1 MKLKKLAKIERFIDI
16 MTGVLILPFGL
27 LALIG
32 KTLIWSPIEWLYD
45 KKMSLMYKFG
55 NYMLK
60 QSDEVKNGTFK
71 NKDMI
76 KTFTC
81 QQANAVW
88 EAEQNKNKKFEEHDH
103 D

>member
-1 MKLKKLAKIERFIDI
+1 MKVKKLAKIERFIDI

-45 KKMSLMYKFG
+45 KKVSLMWKFG

-88 EAEQNKNKKFEEHDH
+88 EAEQNKGKNV
-103 D
+103 

>member
-1 MKLKKLAKIERFIDI
+1 MKVKKLAKIERFIDLT
-16 MTGVLILPFGL
+16 TGFVVLPFGIL
-27 LALIG
+27 SLIVN
-32 KTLIWSPIEWLYD
+32 TLIVNPIEWIYD
-45 KKMSLMYKFG
+45 KKISLMYKFG

-88 EAEQNKNKKFEEHDH
+88 EAEQNKGKNV
-103 D
+103 

>member
-1 MKLKKLAKIERFIDI
+1 M
-16 MTGVLILPFGL
+16 
-27 LALIG
+27 
-32 KTLIWSPIEWLYD
+32 W
-45 KKMSLMYKFG
+45 KFG

-88 EAEQNKNKKFEEHDH
+88 EAEQNKGKNV
-103 D
+103 

>member
-27 LALIG
+27 LSMVV
-32 KTLIWSPIEWLYD
+32 KTLIWSPIEWIYD
-45 KKMSLMYKFG
+45 KKVSLMWKLG

-60 QSDEVKNGTFK
+60 QSDEVKNSTFK

-76 KTFTC
+76 KRFNC
-81 QQANAVW
+81 QEANAVW
-88 EAEQNKNKKFEEHDH
+88 EHEQNKNKKLEGHDH
-103 D
+103 N

>member
-1 MKLKKLAKIERFIDI
+1 MKVKKLAKIERFIDI

-45 KKMSLMYKFG
+45 KKVSLMWKLG

-76 KTFTC
+76 KRFNC
-81 QQANAVW
+81 QEANAVW
-88 EAEQNKNKKFEEHDH
+88 EHEQNKGKNV
-103 D
+103 

>member
-1 MKLKKLAKIERFIDI
+1 MELKKLAKIERLIDI
-16 MTGVLILPFGL
+16 MTGVLILPFGIL
-27 LALIG
+27 SFIVN
-32 KTLIWSPIEWLYD
+32 TLIVNPIEWIYD
-45 KKMSLMYKFG
+45 KKISLMYKFG

-76 KTFTC
+76 NSYNC
-81 QQANAVW
+81 QRAYYVW
-88 EAEQNKNKKFEEHDH
+88 RREQIKNNKFEGHDH

>member
-27 LALIG
+27 LSMVV
-32 KTLIWSPIEWLYD
+32 KTLIWSPIEWIYD
-45 KKMSLMYKFG
+45 KKVSLMWKLG

-60 QSDEVKNGTFK
+60 QSDEVKNSTFK

-76 KTFTC
+76 KRFNC
-81 QQANAVW
+81 QEANAVW
-88 EAEQNKNKKFEEHDH
+88 EHEQNKGKNV
-103 D
+103 

>member
-45 KKMSLMYKFG
+45 KKVSLMWKLG

-81 QQANAVW
+81 QRANAVW

>member
-1 MKLKKLAKIERFIDI
+1 MKLKKLAKIERFIDLT
-16 MTGVLILPFGL
+16 TGFVILPFGIL
-27 LALIG
+27 SLIVN
-32 KTLIWSPIEWLYD
+32 TLIVYPIEWVYD

-76 KTFTC
+76 KRFNC
-81 QQANAVW
+81 QEANAVW
-88 EAEQNKNKKFEEHDH
+88 EHEQNKGKNV
-103 D
+103 